1 MLLYCTQEVDISTIK
16 WYNLVIKIII
26 TRWTMVER
34 FEKFSTLV
42 SAINKYVQKIEA
54 DEMIRMGLKGSFAQY
69 LVAMNRYPE
78 GITSTMLCEVC
89 DKDKG
94 AVSRAIAEM
103 QEKGLVNEKGLLGT
117 RYRAKHT
124 LTEEGKRVADYVT
137 RRAVKAVSMANI
149 GLSEED
155 RCTFYR
161 VLELYYTNL
170 KVVCENGL
178 EDESR

>member
-1 MLLYCTQEVDISTIK
+1 
-16 WYNLVIKIII
+16 
-26 TRWTMVER
+26 MVER

-42 SAINKYVQKIEA
+42 SAINKYVQRIEA

-69 LVAMNRYPE
+69 LVAMSRYPE
-78 GITSTMLCEVC
+78 GITSSMLCEVC

-124 LTEEGKRVADYVT
+124 LTDEGKKVAEYVIQKAT
-137 RRAVKAVSMANI
+137 RAVSMANV

-155 RCTFYR
+155 RKTFYR
-161 VLELYYTNL
+161 VLEVYYTNL
-170 KVVCENGL
+170 KVVCENGIK
-178 EDESR
+178 DNT

>member
-1 MLLYCTQEVDISTIK
+1 
-16 WYNLVIKIII
+16 
-26 TRWTMVER
+26 MVER
-34 FEKFSTLV
+34 FEKFSTLIA
-42 SAINKYVQKIEA
+42 SINKYVLKIEA

-78 GITSTMLCEVC
+78 GVTSTMLCEIC

-103 QEKGLVNEKGLLGT
+103 QDKGLVNQRGLLGS

-124 LTEEGKRVADYVT
+124 LTEEGKRIAEYVSQ
-137 RRAVKAVSMANI
+137 KAVQAVAMANV

-155 RCTFYR
+155 RQAFYK
-161 VLELYYTNL
+161 VLEIYYCNL
-170 KVVCENGL
+170 KSVYDNGI
-178 EDESR
+178 ETDIIKKN

>member
-1 MLLYCTQEVDISTIK
+1 
-16 WYNLVIKIII
+16 
-26 TRWTMVER
+26 MVER

-42 SAINKYVQKIEA
+42 SAINKYVQRIEA

-69 LVAMNRYPE
+69 LVAMSRYPE
-78 GITSTMLCEVC
+78 GITSSMLCEVC

-124 LTEEGKRVADYVT
+124 LTDEGKKVAEYVIQKAT
-137 RRAVKAVSMANI
+137 RAVSMANI

-155 RCTFYR
+155 RKTFYH
-161 VLELYYTNL
+161 VLEVYYTNL
-170 KVVCENGL
+170 KVVCENGIK
-178 EDESR
+178 DNT

>member
-1 MLLYCTQEVDISTIK
+1 
-16 WYNLVIKIII
+16 
-26 TRWTMVER
+26 MVER

-54 DEMIRMGLKGSFAQY
+54 EEMVRMGLKGSFAQY

-78 GITSTMLCEVC
+78 GITSSMLCDVC

-94 AVSRAIAEM
+94 AVSRAISEM

-124 LTEEGKRVADYVT
+124 LTEKGQKAAEYVIEKAT
-137 RRAVKAVSMANI
+137 RAVTMANV

-155 RCTFYR
+155 RQTFYR

-170 KVVCENGL
+170 KNVYDSGL
-178 EDESR
+178 NEKA

>member
-1 MLLYCTQEVDISTIK
+1 
-16 WYNLVIKIII
+16 
-26 TRWTMVER
+26 MVER

-42 SAINKYVQKIEA
+42 SAINKYVQRIEA
-54 DEMIRMGLKGSFAQY
+54 DEMVRMGLKGSFAQY

-78 GITSTMLCEVC
+78 GITSSMLCDVC

-94 AVSRAIAEM
+94 AVSRAITEM

-124 LTEEGKRVADYVT
+124 LTEEGKRIADYVT
-137 RRAVKAVSMANI
+137 QRAVKAVAMANV

-155 RCTFYR
+155 RATFYR

-170 KVVCENGL
+170 NVVCDKGI
-178 EDESR
+178 DE

>member
-1 MLLYCTQEVDISTIK
+1 
-16 WYNLVIKIII
+16 
-26 TRWTMVER
+26 MVER

-42 SAINKYVQKIEA
+42 SAINKYVQRIEA
-54 DEMIRMGLKGSFAQY
+54 DEMVRMGLKGSFAQY

-78 GITSTMLCEVC
+78 GITSSMLCDVC

-94 AVSRAIAEM
+94 AVSRAITEM

-124 LTEEGKRVADYVT
+124 LTEEGKRIADYVT
-137 RRAVKAVSMANI
+137 QRAVKAVAMANV
-149 GLSEED
+149 GLTEED
-155 RCTFYR
+155 RATFYR

-170 KVVCENGL
+170 KVVCDKGI
-178 EDESR
+178 DE

>member
-1 MLLYCTQEVDISTIK
+1 
-16 WYNLVIKIII
+16 
-26 TRWTMVER
+26 MVER

-54 DEMIRMGLKGSFAQY
+54 EEMIRMGLKGSFAQY

-78 GITSTMLCEVC
+78 GITTSMLCEVC
-89 DKDKG
+89 DKEKG
-94 AVSRAIAEM
+94 AVSRAVSEM

-124 LTEEGKRVADYVT
+124 LTEEGKKAAEYVIEK
-137 RRAVKAVSMANI
+137 ANKAVTMANV
-149 GLSEED
+149 GLSEDD
-155 RCTFYR
+155 RQTFYR

-170 KVVCENGL
+170 KNVCDSGLNENT
-178 EDESR
+178 